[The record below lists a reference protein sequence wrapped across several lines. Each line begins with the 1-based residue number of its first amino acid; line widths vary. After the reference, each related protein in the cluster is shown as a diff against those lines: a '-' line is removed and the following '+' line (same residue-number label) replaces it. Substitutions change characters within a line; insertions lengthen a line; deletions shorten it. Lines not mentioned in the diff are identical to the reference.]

1 MNNIAQKLKRSYTF
15 GMRKFLWMILLISAA
30 CSFKKGQLENQ
41 TLKGH
46 EKLYS
51 EPDAPKLSELA
62 PNEKRIVIAATNDT
76 HGQYRPQLITFKDE
90 HQKNLQNTR
99 IGGVDVINSYYKI
112 LRENYPNLVMVDS
125 GDIFNSADTINTTR
139 DFYSLLKYDGL
150 SVGLRDFNLKVPA
163 SIGNSS
169 NLFQKFAK
177 ISDVPLIISNLYD
190 LKTARG
196 VEWEGAKSHHIK
208 DVGGVRVGIIGL
220 IPDDIV
226 EQTPVNNRIGLFVEN
241 MLQSTLRHAR
251 LLRSL
256 GADVI
261 VVLTHQGL
269 DCYSELAS
277 RTKLH
282 PMKLN
287 FEPFKDGICDTKSP
301 LGQYL
306 ERLPPQLIDVVIAGR
321 NHQKVANEV
330 NGTLVLSGFP
340 DGKSFSYTELV
351 VDTKNNKIVPAKTVV
366 HQPVLFCHEFFKETN
381 DCFTE
386 DTSVN
391 HKERIPATFL
401 GKPIERDL
409 TLEKKFPG
417 LKEDQLSQT
426 LNPFD
431 VSKSLVS
438 FNADLSFVPESS
450 GESQL
455 YVLVLTGRDLLRIL
469 EEDYNLNRKDNWQ
482 PSPFILKDE
491 ELSISISGLELEA
504 NKEYRILTDLES
516 LQKHPL
522 LISQFGKIK
531 SESLANYSWSSIHNT
546 DYISSSMAA
555 QVR

>member
-1 MNNIAQKLKRSYTF
+1 
-15 GMRKFLWMILLISAA
+15 MRKLLCVVLLLSAA

-46 EKLYS
+46 DKLYS
-51 EPDAPKLSELA
+51 EPELPKLSDLA
-62 PNEKRIVIAATNDT
+62 PNEKRIVIASTNDM
-76 HGQYRPQLITFKDE
+76 HGQFRPQMITFKDE
-90 HQKNLQNTR
+90 HQKSLQNTR

-112 LRENYPNLVMVDS
+112 LRENYPNVVMVDS
-125 GDIFNSADTINTTR
+125 GDILGSAETLNITR
-139 DFYSLLKYDGL
+139 DFYSFLQYDGL
-150 SVGLRDFNLKVPA
+150 SIGLRDFNLKVPS

-169 NLFQKFAK
+169 DLFQKFAK
-177 ISDVPLIISNLYD
+177 TSDVPLIISNLYD

-196 VEWEGAKSHHIK
+196 VEWKGAKSHHIK

-277 RTKLH
+277 RSKLH
-282 PMKLN
+282 PMKVN
-287 FEPFKDGICDTKSP
+287 FEPFKDGVCDTKSI

-306 ERLPPQLIDVVIAGR
+306 ERLPPQLVDVVIGGR
-321 NHQKVANEV
+321 NHQKMANEI
-330 NGTLVLSGFP
+330 NGTLVMSGFP

-366 HQPVLFCHEFFKETN
+366 HQPILFCHEFFKETN

-386 DTSVN
+386 DASVN
-391 HKERIPATFL
+391 HKERIPAAFL
-401 GKPIERDL
+401 GQPIERDL

-417 LKEDQLSQT
+417 LKEDKLSRAS
-426 LNPFD
+426 NAND
-431 VSKSLVS
+431 VSRSLVN
-438 FNADLSFVPESS
+438 FKADLSFVPEST

-455 YVLVLTGRDLLRIL
+455 YILVLKGRDLLRIL
-469 EEDYNLNRKDNWQ
+469 EEDYNLHRKKNWQ
-482 PSPFILKDE
+482 PSPFMLKGE

-504 NKEYRILTDLES
+504 NKEYRILADLES

-522 LISQFGKIK
+522 LISHFGKTK
-531 SESLANYSWSSIHNT
+531 SEALANYSWSSVHDT